1 MSQPPS
7 DSVSDAL
14 APAPASDIESGSTS
28 LTTAPPVR
36 RGGYA
41 PAQMIVHWSIVFLV
55 AMQFLMNKGM
65 TTAYE
70 ASVEVGSLI
79 VTGGV
84 ITHAM
89 GGTLILALMAWRLYL
104 RLTHGAPPP
113 PKDLPGW
120 LQKASRAN
128 HWAWYGLL
136 IAQPLGGILA
146 LLLVAGWIGV
156 LHTVGAWLIVLSFV
170 LHFSGAL
177 YHAFKRD
184 GVILRMA
191 PADPARGGP

>member
-1 MSQPPS
+1 MPTDVATTGQANAAVQEPQI
-7 DSVSDAL
+7 V
-14 APAPASDIESGSTS
+14 EGSTS

-36 RGGYA
+36 RAGYA

-55 AMQFLMNKGM
+55 AMQFLMNKSM
-65 TTAYE
+65 SVAYE
-70 ASVEVGSLI
+70 ASVEAGTLLVN
-79 VTGGV
+79 GGV

-89 GGTLILALMAWRLYL
+89 GGSLILGLMVYRLYL

-120 LQKASRAN
+120 LQKVSRAN

-146 LLLVAGWIGV
+146 LVLVAGWVGV
-156 LHTVGAWLIVLSFV
+156 LHTIGAWLIAASFA

-177 YHAFKRD
+177 FHAFKRD
-184 GVILRMA
+184 GVITRMA
-191 PADPARGGP
+191 SADPAHGGP